1 MSRAKKNKTV
11 TVSDVR
17 VQLLNIADSTAMLY
31 DKTDDL
37 KAAELALKSYNGAVN
52 AAKVQLM
59 YKKLTGAPSMIDF
72 LED

>member
-1 MSRAKKNKTV
+1 MSRRGKKTDSI
-11 TVSDVR
+11 SDVR
-17 VQLLNIADSTAMLY
+17 TQLLSIADKTADIF
-31 DKTDDL
+31 DKTDDI
-37 KAAELALKSYNGAVN
+37 KAAELAMKSYNGAVN

>member
-1 MSRAKKNKTV
+1 MSRAKKIKSVN
-11 TVSDVR
+11 VSDVR
-17 VQLLNIADSTAMLY
+17 VQLLNIADATAMLY
-31 DKTDDL
+31 DSTDDL

>member
-1 MSRAKKNKTV
+1 MSKIRKMKTE
-11 TVSDVR
+11 TISEVR
-17 VQLLNIADSTAMLY
+17 IQLLNIADATATVY
-31 DKTDDL
+31 ENTNDL

-59 YKKLTGAPSMIDF
+59 YKKLTGAPSIIDF

>member
-1 MSRAKKNKTV
+1 MSKRRKQTDKI
-11 TVSDVR
+11 SEVR
-17 VQLLNIADSTAMLY
+17 VQLLNIADSTAAIY
-31 DKTDDL
+31 EETNDL

-52 AAKVQLM
+52 AAKIQLM

>member
-1 MSRAKKNKTV
+1 MSRAKKIKSV

>member
-1 MSRAKKNKTV
+1 MSRAKKIKSVN
-11 TVSDVR
+11 VSDVR

-52 AAKVQLM
+52 AAKVQLI

>member
-1 MSRAKKNKTV
+1 MSRTRKTK
-11 TVSDVR
+11 TNNISEVR
-17 VQLLNIADSTAMLY
+17 AQLLQIADSTLEIY
-31 DKTDDL
+31 EKTDDL

>member
-1 MSRAKKNKTV
+1 MSRRGKKTDSI
-11 TVSDVR
+11 SDVR
-17 VQLLNIADSTAMLY
+17 TQLLNIADKTADIF
-31 DKTDDL
+31 DKTDDI
-37 KAAELALKSYNGAVN
+37 KAAELAMKSYNGAVN

>member
-1 MSRAKKNKTV
+1 MSRVKKIKSV
-11 TVSDVR
+11 TISDVR
-17 VQLLNIADSTAMLY
+17 MQLLNIADATAMLY
-31 DKTDDL
+31 DSTDDL